1 MVEVYSK
8 ALDEVIIV
16 ERIIHQVESSKP
28 GPTLVFFGGIH
39 GNEPAGIFA
48 LKKVLSQIS
57 ESEIKGSIYAITGN
71 LKALKTGQRFIDEDL
86 NRIWSKSQ
94 VSTIG
99 EIGAGNIEQSER
111 QVLYDLVWEIIN
123 KKEGPFYF
131 IDLHTTSS
139 QTLPF
144 ITINDALINRRFS
157 KLFPVPIVLGIEEYL
172 DGPLLSYINELGYVS
187 LGFEA
192 GQHEEEESISNSI
205 AFIHLVLSFAGA
217 ILTEDEEQAKINFKV
232 LETAANKSHTIF
244 EIIHLHQILNGE
256 EFKMK
261 AGFKSF
267 QDIQKGEKIA
277 YSDEQIINSEFNAK
291 IFMPLYQNKGKEGFF
306 IIRPI
311 KTIFLR
317 LSALLRR
324 FNLDGLLVALP
335 GIKWHDK
342 KEGALRVNLRTA
354 KFLAKPIF
362 HLFGYRN
369 KHIDETHLKLYNR
382 ERVSKSEMYCKEFWY
397 KNNL

>member
-111 QVLYDLVWEIIN
+111 QVLYD
-123 KKEGPFYF
+123 
-131 IDLHTTSS
+131 
-139 QTLPF
+139 
-144 ITINDALINRRFS
+144 
-157 KLFPVPIVLGIEEYL
+157 PVPIVLGIEEYL

-205 AFIHLVLSFAGA
+205 AFIHLALSFAGA
-217 ILTEDEEQAKINFKV
+217 ILKEDEEQVKINFKA

-335 GIKWHDK
+335 GIKWRDK

-369 KHIDETHLKLYNR
+369 RHIDETHLKLYNR
-382 ERVSKSEMYCKEFWY
+382 ERVSKSEMYRKEFWY